1 MPKESGIGGTITIDD
16 SAGTARDISQDVMSV
31 NAGTPRGVQELR
43 GINKT
48 AMERILLVRDGT
60 ISLSGV
66 FNPSTNMSHDVFKTI
81 ATSNTLRTVVWA
93 LDATPDATLTMEMI
107 FSNYAL
113 STAEDGA
120 LTWSVEGML
129 ADGTDPAWS

>member
-1 MPKESGIGGTITIDD
+1 MAKQSGIGGTITIDD
-16 SAGTARDISQDVMSV
+16 SAGTARDISQDVMSLS
-31 NAGTPRGVQELR
+31 AGTPRGVQELR

-66 FNPSTNMSHDVFKTI
+66 FNPTANMSHDVFKSI
-81 ATSNTLRTVVWA
+81 AVSNSLRTVVWE
-93 LDATPDATLTMEMI
+93 LDAVPAATLTMEMI

-113 STAEDGA
+113 SNGEDGS